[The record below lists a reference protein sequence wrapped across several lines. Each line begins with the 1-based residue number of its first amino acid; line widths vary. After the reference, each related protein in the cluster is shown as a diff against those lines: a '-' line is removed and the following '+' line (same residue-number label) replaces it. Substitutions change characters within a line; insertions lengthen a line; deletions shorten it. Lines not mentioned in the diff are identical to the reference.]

1 MRRVAVTGLGVISAA
16 GHTANEF
23 WHAVRCGRSGIG
35 PIQSIAGED
44 LEIAVAAQ
52 VRDFDPADHFD
63 RARQAQM
70 DRFAQFAVI
79 AAREA
84 MAESHLV
91 DEAYPATRVATI
103 IGTSI
108 GGQVTQDDAYRRLYG
123 EGRRRSHPFVV
134 PRIMTS
140 APASQVTMDLGL
152 TGPAYVVSSAC
163 ASAGHAIGQA
173 FHMIRA
179 GAVDAAL
186 AGGAE
191 ASITYGS
198 LKSWEALRLMAPD
211 TCRPFSLDRRGMVLG
226 EGAAI
231 LALEPLDGAMERG
244 ATVHA
249 ELVGYGA
256 TSDASDLVRPSP
268 EGAARAI
275 CAALEDAGLNADEVD
290 YVNAHGTGTTTNDIV
305 ETEAL
310 HRAFGAHAARLTV
323 SSTKAV
329 HGHALGA
336 SPALEMVATVCALR
350 DGVAPPTANYTAPD
364 PKCDLD
370 YVPSEAREMTMRVAL
385 SNSFAFGGLNAVL
398 AARRADYGPR

>member
-16 GHTANEF
+16 GHSAGEF
-23 WHAVRCGRSGIG
+23 WHAVSQGQSSIG
-35 PIQSIAGED
+35 PIQSIAGENMK
-44 LEIAVAAQ
+44 IGVAAQ
-52 VRDFDPADHFD
+52 VRDYDAGKHFD
-63 RARQAQM
+63 KPRLAQM

-84 MAESHLV
+84 AAESGLM
-91 DEAYPATRVATI
+91 DAEYRAARIATV

-108 GGQVTQDDAYRRLYG
+108 GGQDTQDDAYRRLYG
-123 EGRRRSHPFVV
+123 EGRPRAHPFIV

-140 APASQVTMDLGL
+140 APASQITMDLGL

-163 ASAGHAIGQA
+163 ASGGHAIGQA

-198 LKSWEALRLMAPD
+198 LKSWEALRVMAPD

-231 LALEPLDGAMERG
+231 LALEPLDEAKARG
-244 ATVHA
+244 AKVYA
-249 ELVGYGA
+249 ELVGFGA
-256 TSDASDLVRPSP
+256 TSDASDLVRPSA
-268 EGAARAI
+268 EGASRAI
-275 CAALEDAGLNADEVD
+275 IAALEDARLNADEVD
-290 YVNAHGTGTTTNDIV
+290 YVNAHGTGTTTNDVV
-305 ETEAL
+305 ETDAI
-310 HRAFGAHAARLTV
+310 HRAFGAHAASLAV

-336 SPALEMVATVCALR
+336 SPALEMVATAFALR
-350 DGVAPPTANYTAPD
+350 EGVVPPTVNYTTPD
-364 PKCDLD
+364 PECDLD
-370 YVPSEAREMTMRVAL
+370 YVPAEARELDMRVAI

-398 AARRADYGPR
+398 AARKVD